1 VTADLPT
8 NGRPRQVLPR
18 VLGPF
23 DGLSM
28 VVGMVIGVG
37 ILRTPGLIAQ
47 HLPDATWI
55 LGMWVAGGV
64 MAALSTLV
72 FAELSATIPQAGG
85 KYLYARQAYGDA
97 MGFAIG
103 ALDLFGIRAFT
114 SASKAVVIGG
124 FLVELAGRGSTQI
137 LSAAIVVILLTL
149 HLQGLRMGAWVQ
161 NFTTALKV
169 LVLVAIVV
177 VGFSLGTGV
186 SWEPTAAPSS
196 ASITFLGFAL
206 AYQSIWF
213 TYYGWEDVVKM
224 AEDIRD
230 PGRNVPRAM
239 LGGSAVIA
247 LLYLSVNVAYLHVLT
262 PAEMAGSS
270 FVARDAIGA
279 ALGSAVGTALT
290 VAGLIIVIAGLN
302 ANFMSMPRIPF
313 ALARDGFFPH
323 GLAQLDQRGTPARS
337 ILFAAILMLILAST
351 GTFELLVRF
360 MTFIMLVV
368 DGTILVSLFV
378 LRRRFPDV
386 ERPFRVPWY
395 PWTPI
400 AVLVMYVGVIV
411 LLAVTQ
417 PKLALGG
424 TALVAAAVIA
434 GVVMVRFRRPRAEVV
449 LPA

>member
-1 VTADLPT
+1 VTGGAS
-8 NGRPRQVLPR
+8 NEAPRQVLPR
-18 VLGPF
+18 VLGPL
-23 DGLSM
+23 DGLAM

-47 HLPDATWI
+47 HLPDGRWI

-72 FAELSATIPQAGG
+72 FAELAAAIPQAGG
-85 KYLYARQAYGDA
+85 KYTYARKAYGDA
-97 MGFAIG
+97 IGFAVG

-124 FLVELAGRGSTQI
+124 FLVELAGRGSAQL
-137 LSAAIVVILLTL
+137 LSAAIVIVLLTL
-149 HLQGLRMGAWVQ
+149 HLQGLRTGAWVQ
-161 NFTTALKV
+161 NLVTALKV
-169 LVLVAIVV
+169 LVLIAIVV
-177 VGFSLGTGV
+177 VGFALGTGA
-186 SWEPTAAPSS
+186 SWEPIATPSVTTVS
-196 ASITFLGFAL
+196 FLSFAL

-239 LGGSAVIA
+239 LGGAAVIA
-247 LLYLSVNVAYLHVLT
+247 LLYLAVNVAYLHALT
-262 PAEMAGSS
+262 PGEMAGSQ

-279 ALGSAVGTALT
+279 ALGSAAGTALS

-313 ALARDGFFPH
+313 ALARDGFFPTA
-323 GLAQLDQRGTPARS
+323 LARLDARGTPVRA
-337 ILFAAILMLILAST
+337 IVFAASLMLVLAVT
-351 GTFELLVRF
+351 GSFELLVRF

-368 DGTILVSLFV
+368 DGTIIVSLFV

-386 ERPFRVPWY
+386 VRPFRVPWY
-395 PWTPI
+395 PWIPI
-400 AVLVMYVGVIV
+400 VVAAMYLGVIS
-411 LLAVTQ
+411 LLVVTQ
-417 PKLALGG
+417 PALALGG
-424 TALVAAAVIA
+424 MGLVTAAVIA
-434 GVVMVRFRRPRAEVV
+434 GLVMVRVKPPRTEVV
-449 LPA
+449 LSA